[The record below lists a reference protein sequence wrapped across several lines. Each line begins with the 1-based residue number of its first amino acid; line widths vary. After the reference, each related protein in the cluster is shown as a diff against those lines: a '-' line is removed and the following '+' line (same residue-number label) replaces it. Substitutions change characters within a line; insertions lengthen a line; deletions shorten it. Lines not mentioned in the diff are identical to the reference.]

1 MAKNVT
7 SGRPVPAE
15 SIRAQI
21 HAILTAWGMPEDHAA
36 TTARIMVETD
46 LMGVDSHG
54 LSMMMTYEE
63 GVDAGRI
70 KVAARPRVLRDTG
83 PTALVDGADGL
94 GHPVSAMAMNLAV
107 DKALLLGV
115 GVVGVVN

>member
-7 SGRPVPAE
+7 TGRKVPADA
-15 SIRAQI
+15 IKAQI
-21 HAILTAWGMPEDHAA
+21 NAILLAWGMPADNAE

-70 KVAARPRVLRDTG
+70 KVAARPKTLRDTG
-83 PTALVDGADGL
+83 PTALLDGADGL
-94 GHPVSAMAMNLAV
+94 GHPVAAMAMNLA
-107 DKALLLGV
+107 
-115 GVVGVVN
+115 